1 VWFLTDPIHHHQGLG
16 VVGMWISEFGGFPFI
31 ASSFQDDSSLLVCSV
46 NGEILEVE
54 ILDLRKIGN

>member
-1 VWFLTDPIHHHQGLG
+1 
-16 VVGMWISEFGGFPFI
+16 MWISEFGGFPFI